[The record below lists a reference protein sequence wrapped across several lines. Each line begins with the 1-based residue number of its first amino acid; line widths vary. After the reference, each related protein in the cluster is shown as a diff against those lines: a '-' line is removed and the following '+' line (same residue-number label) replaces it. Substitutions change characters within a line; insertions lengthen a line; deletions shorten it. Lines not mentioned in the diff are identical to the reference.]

1 MPYRFDQIIEMN
13 KEITECQLTINRRK
27 DDEIRELDQMKT
39 MFEKPLIKLME
50 NKLDNNNNNANQNE
64 IILMNNKVLTP
75 PPSNE
80 LSYKHT
86 SSIKTTTF
94 EFR

>member
-1 MPYRFDQIIEMN
+1 MN
-13 KEITECQLTINRRK
+13 KKITECQLTINRRK

-50 NKLDNNNNNANQNE
+50 NKLDNNNNNTNQNE

-80 LSYKHT
+80 LSYEYT
-86 SSIKTTTF
+86 SSIKIPTF

>member
-1 MPYRFDQIIEMN
+1 MPIQVRPDIEMN
-13 KEITECQLTINRRK
+13 KKITECQLTINRRK

-50 NKLDNNNNNANQNE
+50 NKLDNNNNNTNQNE

-80 LSYKHT
+80 LSYEYT
-86 SSIKTTTF
+86 SSIKIPTF

>member
-13 KEITECQLTINRRK
+13 KKITEGQLTINRRK
-27 DDEIRELDQMKT
+27 DDEIRELDQLKT

-64 IILMNNKVLTP
+64 VILMNNVLTP
-75 PPSNE
+75 
-80 LSYKHT
+80 T
-86 SSIKTTTF
+86 SV
-94 EFR
+94 E